1 MGPGNDEVDFWFF
14 FVAFHRWMGPGGG
27 CAAVGAEFAVP
38 GVASGSGV
46 LGEWLLFESGFI
58 VGVCRFYM
66 LYLVYLDFLPML
78 LSVPA
83 SCHCDRCFCYSPHA
97 VRSTYT
103 SVRLERLL
111 HLPLRSCACAVYCC
125 VCKQNAVH
133 AANLSEHVLYYH
145 VWCVPDVPGMCT
157 LHTRGTEPFFLS

>member
-1 MGPGNDEVDFWFF
+1 VPPWELNLP
-14 FVAFHRWMGPGGG
+14 FVGWSRGDGWRRYCWLFG
-27 CAAVGAEFAVP
+27 CGLV
-38 GVASGSGV
+38 GSGLV
-46 LGEWLLFESGFI
+46 
-58 VGVCRFYM
+58 VGVCHFCA
-66 LYLVYLDFLPML
+66 LYLVYLTGSPML

-125 VCKQNAVH
+125 VRKQNAVH

-145 VWCVPDVPGMCT
+145 VWCVPDVRGMCT
-157 LHTRGTEPFFLS
+157 LHTRGTEPFFFADARRPSRRPRRRW

>member
-1 MGPGNDEVDFWFF
+1 M
-14 FVAFHRWMGPGGG
+14 
-27 CAAVGAEFAVP
+27 GAEFAVP
-38 GVASGSGV
+38 GVASGLEV
-46 LGEWLLFESGFI
+46 LGVWLTPPLLVVWVRVGW
-58 VGVCRFYM
+58 VWVGGVCRLYM
-66 LYLVYLDFLPML
+66 LYLVYLKGLPIL

-125 VCKQNAVH
+125 VRKQNAVH

-157 LHTRGTEPFFLS
+157 LHTRGTEPFYFADVASTSLKLM